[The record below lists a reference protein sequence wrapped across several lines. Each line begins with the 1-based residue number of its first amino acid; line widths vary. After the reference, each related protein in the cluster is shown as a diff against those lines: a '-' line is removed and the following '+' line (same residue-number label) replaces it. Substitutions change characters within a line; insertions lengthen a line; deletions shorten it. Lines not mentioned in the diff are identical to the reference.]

1 MNIVL
6 VVGSREFDDCARV
19 HSVLDKAHAKKTIT
33 HIVHEGYSAGAFAS
47 AWARVNAGVIEVAM
61 PALLHR
67 RLKTPMKAKAAAIF
81 DLLEVK
87 NVVTFGVDKENWFIL
102 DEAQRH
108 GVKIRPFDTEAKSKK
123 ARKGKK
129 R

>member
-6 VVGSREFDDCARV
+6 VVGARNFDDCARV
-19 HSVLDKAHAKKTIT
+19 HRVLDKAHAKKPIT

-47 AWARVNAGVIEVAM
+47 AWSRVNDGVIEVAM

-67 RLKTPMKAKAAAIF
+67 RIKRKMEHKAKAIF
-81 DLLEVK
+81 DLLKVRTVLTF
-87 NVVTFGVDKENWFIL
+87 NVDPECYFLLKEAEARGVT
-102 DEAQRH
+102 
-108 GVKIRPFDTEAKSKK
+108 IRPFKPKDEPVKERKS
-123 ARKGKK
+123 RK